1 MLFGFTISCKNK
13 VAFAAIS
20 YLITIFELIDKDVFG
35 IMRLQF
41 WTVLFFCVVMLGCR
55 QHHAD
60 PIPINHFFSTPE
72 KSSFKISP
80 DGRYIAY
87 IGIDNH
93 CKNIYIIDLQHQDS
107 SKQLTYQNDINVKS
121 FVWNS
126 SSKISFLTEQS
137 SQDSLRLYAVDI
149 KTDKIWPLI
158 KPVRAR
164 FRWVHAT
171 VSADGSFI
179 AGINDRDSSLFDLYR
194 IYLDGRPRELVLQ
207 NPGNMSS
214 WIVSTDGQVRLA
226 IANDSVQQSVLYRT
240 SEKESFKEIVRCDV
254 ESSFTPLGYQDSA
267 QSVIYALSNIN
278 RDKLA
283 LVSYD
288 LSHQRELGE
297 LFSHKEVDMSP
308 GGYFSEQNRLLFVNY
323 TTSRQGRHFFD
334 VATKKKYDQLAEQ
347 IEGFEFQVLNTDVS
361 GDRIIIK
368 TYTDVNPGGIY
379 FYDFRTKK
387 LTKLADNNP
396 DLKDKELSPNEFV
409 TYKARDGQQIT
420 GYLTYPVHSNRKN
433 LPMVV
438 LPHDGP
444 NGREVWGFDNE
455 AQFLA
460 NRGYLV
466 FQMNY
471 RGSTGFGKKFWT
483 AGFKE
488 WGGKIQDDI
497 TDGVKWLIKEGIAD
511 GNRIAI
517 VGKGF
522 GGYSALHAACF
533 NSDLYKCAASYSG
546 YTNLFTYFRDIPPYF
561 KSYVQKMYQ
570 IVGNPIREAEL
581 FKNISPVFHSDKVRI
596 PVLLAQGGKD
606 RFSSV
611 TDANQFVQKLKNNHI
626 PVQYFLKEDEDR
638 TFKKDENVFGYY
650 NELERFLAKYLVD

>member
-1 MLFGFTISCKNK
+1 
-13 VAFAAIS
+13 
-20 YLITIFELIDKDVFG
+20 
-35 IMRLQF
+35 
-41 WTVLFFCVVMLGCR
+41 MLGCR

>member
-1 MLFGFTISCKNK
+1 
-13 VAFAAIS
+13 
-20 YLITIFELIDKDVFG
+20 
-35 IMRLQF
+35 
-41 WTVLFFCVVMLGCR
+41 MLGCR

-93 CKNIYIIDLQHQDS
+93 CKNIYLIDLQHQDS

-570 IVGNPIREAEL
+570 IVGNPIREGEL

>member
-1 MLFGFTISCKNK
+1 MLFGITISCKNK

-93 CKNIYIIDLQHQDS
+93 CKNIYLIDLQHQDS

-334 VATKKKYDQLAEQ
+334 VATKKKYDQLAER

>member
-1 MLFGFTISCKNK
+1 
-13 VAFAAIS
+13 
-20 YLITIFELIDKDVFG
+20 
-35 IMRLQF
+35 MRLQF

-55 QHHAD
+55 QHQVD

-72 KSSFKISP
+72 KSNFKISP

-93 CKNIYIIDLQHQDS
+93 CKNIYLIDLQHQDS

-214 WIVSTDGQVRLA
+214 WIVSSDGKVRLA
-226 IANDSVQQSVLYRT
+226 IANDSVQQSVLYRA
-240 SEKESFKEIVRCDV
+240 SEKVPFKEIIRCDV
-254 ESSFTPLGYQDSA
+254 ESSFTPLGYKDSA

-288 LSHQRELGE
+288 LSHERELGE

-334 VATKKKYDQLAEQ
+334 KATKRKYDQLAKQ

-497 TDGVKWLIKEGIAD
+497 TDGVKWLVKEGIAD
-511 GNRIAI
+511 RNRIAI

-533 NSDLYKCAASYSG
+533 NSDLYRCAASYSG

-581 FKNISPVFHSDKVRI
+581 FKNISPVFHSDKVKI

-611 TDANQFVQKLKNNHI
+611 TDANQFVQKLKNNNV

>member
-1 MLFGFTISCKNK
+1 LT
-13 VAFAAIS
+13 AIW
-20 YLITIFELIDKDVFG
+20 YLITIFELIDKDAFG

-41 WTVLFFCVVMLGCR
+41 WTVLFFCALTMLGCQ
-55 QHHAD
+55 QHKVD
-60 PIPINHFFSTPE
+60 PISINQFFSTPE
-72 KSSFKISP
+72 KSNFKISP
-80 DGRYIAY
+80 NGRFIAY
-87 IGIDNH
+87 IGMDNH
-93 CKNIYIIDLQHQDS
+93 CKNIYLIDLKHQDS

-121 FVWNS
+121 FAWNND
-126 SSKISFLTEQS
+126 SKISFLTEQS

-149 KTDKIWPLI
+149 NTEKIWALI

-164 FRWVHAT
+164 FRWIHST
-171 VSADGSFI
+171 VSGGEGFV
-179 AGINDRDSSLFDLYR
+179 AGINDRDSSFFDLYR
-194 IYLDGRPRELVLQ
+194 IYLDGRPRELILQ

-214 WIVSTDGQVRLA
+214 WIASNDGQIRLA
-226 IANDSVQQSVLYRT
+226 IANDSVQQSVLFRP
-240 SEKESFKEIVRCDV
+240 SEKEPFKEIIRCDV
-254 ESSFTPLGYQDSA
+254 ESSFTPLGYKDS
-267 QSVIYALSNIN
+267 SNSIIYALSNIN

-288 LSHQRELGE
+288 LVNERELGE

-308 GGYFSEQNRLLFVNY
+308 GGYFPELNRLLFVNY
-323 TTSRQGRHFFD
+323 TTSRQSRHFFD
-334 VATKKKYDQLAEQ
+334 EQTKQKYDELSKQ
-347 IEGFEFQVLNTDVS
+347 IDGFEFQVLNTDAS
-361 GDRIIIK
+361 GEKVIIK

-379 FYDFRTKK
+379 FYDFTTKK
-387 LTKLADNNP
+387 LTKLTDNNS
-396 DLKDKELSPNEFV
+396 DLKDKELSPNEFI
-409 TYKARDGQQIT
+409 TYKARDGIEIS
-420 GYLTYPVHSNRKN
+420 GYLTYPVHSNRKD

-511 GNRIAI
+511 KNRVAI

-533 NSDLYKCAASYSG
+533 NSDLYKCAVSYSG

-596 PVLLAQGGKD
+596 PVLLVQGGKD

-611 TDANQFVQKLKNNHI
+611 TDANQFVQKLKNNNV

-650 NELERFLAKYLVD
+650 NELERFLAKYLAD

>member
-1 MLFGFTISCKNK
+1 M
-13 VAFAAIS
+13 
-20 YLITIFELIDKDVFG
+20 
-35 IMRLQF
+35 
-41 WTVLFFCVVMLGCR
+41 
-55 QHHAD
+55 
-60 PIPINHFFSTPE
+60 
-72 KSSFKISP
+72 
-80 DGRYIAY
+80 
-87 IGIDNH
+87 
-93 CKNIYIIDLQHQDS
+93 
-107 SKQLTYQNDINVKS
+107 
-121 FVWNS
+121 
-126 SSKISFLTEQS
+126 
-137 SQDSLRLYAVDI
+137 
-149 KTDKIWPLI
+149 
-158 KPVRAR
+158 
-164 FRWVHAT
+164 AT
-171 VSADGSFI
+171 GGDSFI
-179 AGINDRDSSLFDLYR
+179 AGINDRDSSFFDLYR

-214 WIVSTDGQVRLA
+214 WVVSNDGQVRLA
-226 IANDSVQQSVLYRT
+226 VANDSVQQSVLYRS
-240 SEKESFKEIVRCDV
+240 SEKEPFKEIIRCDV
-254 ESSFTPLGYQDSA
+254 ESSFTPLGYKDSSNA
-267 QSVIYALSNIN
+267 IIYALSNID

-288 LSHQRELGE
+288 LVNQKELGE
-297 LFSHKEVDMSP
+297 LYSHKDVDVSP
-308 GGYFSEQNRLLFVNY
+308 GGYFAEQNKLLFVNY
-323 TTSRQGRHFFD
+323 STSRQNRHFFD
-334 VATKKKYDQLAEQ
+334 EATKKKYDQLSKQ
-347 IEGFEFQVLNTDVS
+347 IDGFEFQVLNTDIS
-361 GDRIIIK
+361 GNKVIIK

-379 FYDFRTKK
+379 FYDFSTQK
-387 LTKLADNNP
+387 LTKLTDNNS
-396 DLKDKELSPNEFV
+396 DLKDKELSPNEYI
-409 TYKARDGQQIT
+409 TYTARDGIQIS
-420 GYLTYPVHSNRKN
+420 GYLTYPIHSNRKN

-511 GNRIAI
+511 RERVAI

-533 NSDLYKCAASYSG
+533 NSDLYKCAVSYSG

-570 IVGNPIREAEL
+570 VVGNPIREAEL
-581 FKNISPVFHSDKVRI
+581 FKNISPVFHSDKVKI
-596 PVLLAQGGKD
+596 PVLLVQGGKD

-611 TDANQFVQKLKNNHI
+611 TDANQFVQKLKNNNI
-626 PVQYFLKEDEDR
+626 PVQYILKEDEDR
-638 TFKKDENVFGYY
+638 TFKRDENVFGYY

>member
-93 CKNIYIIDLQHQDS
+93 CKNIYLIDLQHQDS

-214 WIVSTDGQVRLA
+214 WIVSADGQVRLA

-497 TDGVKWLIKEGIAD
+497 TDGVKWLVKEGIAD
-511 GNRIAI
+511 RNRIAI

-533 NSDLYKCAASYSG
+533 NSDLYRCAASYSG

>member
-41 WTVLFFCVVMLGCR
+41 WTVLFFCVVTLGCR

-93 CKNIYIIDLQHQDS
+93 CKNIYLIDLQHQDS

>member
-93 CKNIYIIDLQHQDS
+93 CKNIYLIDLEHQDS

>member
-1 MLFGFTISCKNK
+1 
-13 VAFAAIS
+13 
-20 YLITIFELIDKDVFG
+20 
-35 IMRLQF
+35 
-41 WTVLFFCVVMLGCR
+41 MLGCR

-93 CKNIYIIDLQHQDS
+93 CKNIYLIDLQHQDS

>member
-1 MLFGFTISCKNK
+1 MNEN
-13 VAFAAIS
+13 S
-20 YLITIFELIDKDVFG
+20 YLIAIFGIYDKDAFG
-35 IMRLQF
+35 IMRMKF
-41 WTVLFFCVVMLGCR
+41 WIGLLFSTMIMLGC
-55 QHHAD
+55 QHHNVE
-60 PIPINHFFSTPE
+60 PIPINQFFSKPE
-72 KSSFKISP
+72 KSNFKISP
-80 DGRYIAY
+80 NGRFIAY
-87 IGIDNH
+87 IGLDNH
-93 CKNIYIIDLQHQDS
+93 CKNIYLIDLIHQDS

-121 FVWNS
+121 FAWNDN
-126 SSKISFLTEQS
+126 SKISFLTEQS
-137 SQDSLRLYAVDI
+137 AQDSLRLYAVDI
-149 KTDKIWPLI
+149 NTEKIWPLI
-158 KPVRAR
+158 KPIRGR
-164 FRWVHAT
+164 FRWIHT
-171 VSADGSFI
+171 MTTGGDSFI
-179 AGINDRDSSLFDLYR
+179 GGMNDRDSSLFDLYR
-194 IYLDGRPRELVLQ
+194 IYLDGRPRELILQ

-214 WIVSTDGQVRLA
+214 WVVSNDGQVRVA
-226 IANDSVQQSVLYRT
+226 VANDSVQQSVLYR
-240 SEKESFKEIVRCDV
+240 SSDNEPFKEIIRCDV
-254 ESSFTPLGYQDSA
+254 ESSFTPLGYKDNSNA
-267 QSVIYALSNIN
+267 IIYALSNVN

-283 LVSYD
+283 LISYD
-288 LSHQRELGE
+288 LANQKELDE
-297 LFSHKEVDMSP
+297 LFSHKDVDVSS
-308 GGYFSEQNRLLFVNY
+308 GGYFTEQNKLLFVNY
-323 TTSRQGRHFFD
+323 STSRQHRHFFD
-334 VATKKKYDQLAEQ
+334 ETTKQKYNQLAKQ
-347 IEGFEFQVLNTDVS
+347 IDGFEYQVLSTDSS
-361 GDRIIIK
+361 GNKIIIK

-379 FYDFRTKK
+379 FYDFSTQK
-387 LTKLADNNP
+387 LTKLADNNS
-396 DLKDKELSPNEFV
+396 DLKDKELSPNEYI
-409 TYKARDGQQIT
+409 TYTARDGIQIS
-420 GYLTYPVHSNRKN
+420 GYLTYPIHSNRKN

-511 GNRIAI
+511 RERVAI

-533 NSDLYKCAASYSG
+533 NSDLYKCAVSYSG

-581 FKNISPVFHSDKVRI
+581 FKNISPVFHSDKVKI
-596 PVLLAQGGKD
+596 PVLLVQGGKD

-611 TDANQFVQKLKNNHI
+611 TDANQFVQKLKNNNI
-626 PVQYFLKEDEDR
+626 PVQYILKEDEDR
-638 TFKKDENVFGYY
+638 TFKRDENVFGYY

>member
-1 MLFGFTISCKNK
+1 
-13 VAFAAIS
+13 
-20 YLITIFELIDKDVFG
+20 
-35 IMRLQF
+35 
-41 WTVLFFCVVMLGCR
+41 MLGCR

-93 CKNIYIIDLQHQDS
+93 CKNIYLIDLQHQDS

-334 VATKKKYDQLAEQ
+334 VATKKKYDQLAER

-570 IVGNPIREAEL
+570 IVCNPIREAEL

>member
-1 MLFGFTISCKNK
+1 M
-13 VAFAAIS
+13 
-20 YLITIFELIDKDVFG
+20 
-35 IMRLQF
+35 
-41 WTVLFFCVVMLGCR
+41 FFCVVTLGCR

-93 CKNIYIIDLQHQDS
+93 CKNIYLIDLQHQDS